1 MFQSGVPGHVLLA
14 DASHLYSII
23 ACIVFSSI
31 ACILL
36 RGSQVPEKSGQSWR
50 RPLRRE
56 GPCAS
61 IRLLGQENIAKTPR
75 AKTSKTTPKHKCTY
89 PETGKTICENSENH
103 AKRSEMPTCNYCI
116 LRGFGCLENQAL
128 AYHFFIGGVWWW
140 GSRWLKNW
148 NLRLCSRVPWLN
160 WSWPAV
166 PDTPTPLFFSPMGDI
181 FLGDRS

>member
-36 RGSQVPEKSGQSWR
+36 RGLQVPEKSGQSWR

-75 AKTSKTTPKHKCTY
+75 AKDSKTTPKHKCTY
-89 PETGKTICENSENH
+89 PETGKTFCENSENPCK
-103 AKRSEMPTCNYCI
+103 AVTYNYCI
-116 LRGFGCLENQAL
+116 LRGFGLQGRSWEP
-128 AYHFFIGGVWWW
+128 
-140 GSRWLKNW
+140 S
-148 NLRLCSRVPWLN
+148 SRVSFFLLAEFGGEGVVGWRIGTWGYAVEFPGWTGAGLQYLTPRHPSSSRPWEI
-160 WSWPAV
+160 
-166 PDTPTPLFFSPMGDI
+166 FF
-181 FLGDRS
+181 